1 MVSVHFSISVAKST
15 GPQFRE
21 CGSSVLL
28 LLQVDG
34 LVAEL
39 MGQTELN
46 DAQRLKLLEKKKWDS
61 LSAKSM
67 ARSKLKAAIAAR
79 DENDK
84 DL

>member
-1 MVSVHFSISVAKST
+1 
-15 GPQFRE
+15 
-21 CGSSVLL
+21 
-28 LLQVDG
+28 
-34 LVAEL
+34 